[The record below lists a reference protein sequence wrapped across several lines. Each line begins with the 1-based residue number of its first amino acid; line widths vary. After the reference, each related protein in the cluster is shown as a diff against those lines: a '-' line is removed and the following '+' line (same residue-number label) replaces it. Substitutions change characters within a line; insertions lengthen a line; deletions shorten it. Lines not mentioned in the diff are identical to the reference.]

1 MFEELSRDFCYRTL
15 VVDDEADVRDYLR
28 TALEDA
34 GFEVETAADGLE
46 ALEAVR
52 RRAPDLISLDLVM
65 PRHSGAKFHR
75 ELRKDKRLAHIPVL
89 VVTGHARDELGRADF
104 EEMTLSGPGVYLE
117 KPVRPATYVAAVR
130 RLLGM
135 EAPEPPEAEAENLRE
150 ELAQALSGADRIAL
164 ERALEALRK
173 GIPPTGPKEQK

>member
-1 MFEELSRDFCYRTL
+1 MSEQVKKRIL
-15 VVDDEADVRDYLR
+15 VVDDEQDVRDYLR

-34 GFEVETAADGLE
+34 GFDVETASDGVE

-52 RRAPDLISLDLVM
+52 RRPPDLISLDLVM

-75 ELRKDKRLAHIPVL
+75 ELRKDRRFAHIPVL

-117 KPVRPATYVAAVR
+117 KPVRPLTYVSAVR
-130 RLLGM
+130 KLVGF
-135 EAPEPPEAEAENLRE
+135 EEAEPVEPQPEDLRR
-150 ELAQALSGADRIAL
+150 ELSEALSGADRVAL

-173 GIPPTGPKEQK
+173 TNSPSDLEKRK